1 MTVNEFFRICNDKIN
16 YNFICLTNSFL
27 VSEKTRPQKVWFN
40 KIIKI
45 EMINK
50 IFNIYISEETEKNT
64 YNSNLLQVKFSDFIN
79 LLNDKACIFTSAE
92 YYKNKKEFI
101 DAIYI
106 RDDNYIEIY

>member
-1 MTVNEFFRICNDKIN
+1 MTVNELFRICNDKIN
-16 YNFICLTNSFL
+16 YKFICLTNPAL
-27 VSEKTRPQKVWFN
+27 VSEKTRPQEIWFN

-50 IFNIYISEETEKNT
+50 IFNIYISEEINKDT
-64 YNSNLLQVKFSDFIN
+64 YNSNTLKIKFYDIMD

-101 DAIYI
+101 DALYI